1 MSTRWLK
8 DCLCLLAPSFS
19 SNNARGIANRWL
31 IRMHTLIAFISPRLF
46 VIAEHSRAHTTGD
59 ASETCRSQKATDLI
73 CIHFLYYTHKWQLYH
88 NVISKSSWAWGKQRE
103 RIKYYLSMGIKD
115 LSFVHVLCTSSSW
128 ENYQPIANTEMVHV
142 SVKKNPSNREFPS
155 IMTFILFHKH
165 SHPDIV
171 LQFIGYA

>member
-1 MSTRWLK
+1 MSTWWLK
-8 DCLCLLAPSFS
+8 DYLCLLDPSFS
-19 SNNARGIANRWL
+19 SNNARGIANRRL

-46 VIAEHSRAHTTGD
+46 VIAEHSWAHTTGD

-115 LSFVHVLCTSSSW
+115 LSFVLLPSEKITSPFLTLKW
-128 ENYQPIANTEMVHV
+128 YMFQL
-142 SVKKNPSNREFPS
+142 KKKS
-155 IMTFILFHKH
+155 LK
-165 SHPDIV
+165 
-171 LQFIGYA
+171 